1 MARKLV
7 VVMVNSDP
15 KNPEE
20 LGTPLVHAAVAAAMD
35 YEVEVICAGTAGKLL
50 KKGFAQGLTVKP
62 GTDKTVYD
70 FIREAHLHGV
80 RFYACPMNLTL
91 FDMTADDLVPECRG
105 LLGAAA
111 LIARIME
118 DDVRVLSY

>member
-1 MARKLV
+1 MARKLI

-20 LGTPLVHAAVAAAMD
+20 LGTPLVQAAVAAAMD
-35 YEVEVICAGTAGKLL
+35 YEVEVICAGTAGRLL
-50 KKGFAQGLTVKP
+50 QKGFAENLRVKA
-62 GTDKTVYD
+62 GAEKSVYD
-70 FIREAHLHGV
+70 FIREAHAEGV
-80 RFYACPMNLTL
+80 RFYACPSNLEL
-91 FDMTADDLVPECRG
+91 FDIEAKDLIPECHG

-118 DDVRVLSY
+118 EDCRVLSY